1 MDTELIQCLHKLS
14 IKANRIILSEID
26 INHIIHIDD
35 EFKLDQ
41 FLDVNCYGLQYALI
55 NTNENTINSIVN
67 NLVSAID
74 SNCGNSIDLTKYD
87 KKYYPLNKMCNG

>member
-26 INHIIHIDD
+26 INHIDD

-41 FLDVNCYGLQYALI
+41 FLDVNCYGLQYDLI
-55 NTNENTINSIVN
+55 TAPIKESLRCRSFKSTV
-67 NLVSAID
+67 V
-74 SNCGNSIDLTKYD
+74 CV
-87 KKYYPLNKMCNG
+87 

>member
-26 INHIIHIDD
+26 INHIDD

-41 FLDVNCYGLQYALI
+41 FLDVNCYGLQYDLI

>member
-14 IKANRIILSEID
+14 TKANRIILSKIE
-26 INHIIHIDD
+26 INHIVQIED
-35 EFKLDQ
+35 EFELEQ
-41 FLDVNCYGLQYALI
+41 FLDAYCFGFQVDLK